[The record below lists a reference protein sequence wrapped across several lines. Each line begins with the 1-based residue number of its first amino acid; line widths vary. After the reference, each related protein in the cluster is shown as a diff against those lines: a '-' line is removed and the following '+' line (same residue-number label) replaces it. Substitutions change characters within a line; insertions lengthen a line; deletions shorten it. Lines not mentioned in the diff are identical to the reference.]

1 MDRAGLR
8 FPTTSWTLVAV
19 AGEGTSLESK
29 EALAQLCEAYWRPL
43 YAYIRRTGHSADE
56 SGDLTQEFF
65 AKLIEKHYLRAADR
79 ERGRFRTYLLASL
92 RHFLSNEWDRARTVK
107 RGGGAAITSLDVED
121 GERLYRLEP
130 ADPTT
135 PERIF
140 ERRWALT
147 VLDRAMQRLR
157 EEFVS
162 GGKAELFHGIQPFL
176 TGDCDP
182 GAYARAAP
190 VVGMTTGA
198 LKVAVHRA
206 RRRFASAVREEV
218 AATLDREEDIEDEI
232 QYLLAAL

>member
-1 MDRAGLR
+1 
-8 FPTTSWTLVAV
+8 V

-206 RRRFASAVREEV
+206 RRRFAGLVREEV
-218 AATLDREEDIEDEI
+218 AATLVCGEEIEAEL
-232 QYLLAAL
+232 QHLLAAL